1 MIKKLREFRTNLS
14 VDGYLNTEHRQNL
27 KALNDLIDNYNLTSD
42 QVNNLVTNAGAN
54 GTDCFFVSRYTLNI
68 TNTTTYAPLLT
79 NNLIKVGTVEGNY
92 YKPAE
97 NGQYWVE
104 LTSNL
109 QATSGATVVCVP
121 RDSLGNLLD
130 EGMNL
135 GVTGAPNVYGST
147 SRAFLVNL
155 NTSTGIGLQII
166 ASSGATLNS
175 FSMKITKVG

>member
-1 MIKKLREFRTNLS
+1 MIKKLREFRSNLT

-27 KALNDLIDNYNLTSD
+27 RALSELIDNYNLTSE
-42 QVNNLVTNAGAN
+42 QVSKIETNLAAN

-79 NNLIKVGTVEGNY
+79 NNLIKVGKVEGSF
-92 YKPAE
+92 YKPE
-97 NGQYWVE
+97 EDGQYWVE
-104 LTSNL
+104 LSSNL

-135 GVTGAPNVYGST
+135 GVTGTPNIYGST
-147 SRAFLVNL
+147 SRSFLVNL
-155 NTSTGIGLQII
+155 SSSTGIGLQIT

>member
-54 GTDCFFVSRYTLNI
+54 GTDCFFVSRHTLNI
-68 TNTTTYAPLLT
+68 TNTTRYAPLLE
-79 NNLIKVGTVEGNY
+79 NSLIKIGKIEGSF
-92 YKPAE
+92 YKPLE
-97 NGQYWVE
+97 SGEYWVE

-109 QATSGATVVCVP
+109 QASSGATVTCVA

-135 GVTGAPNVYGST
+135 GVTGTPNVYGST
-147 SRAFLVNL
+147 SRAFLIKL
-155 NTSTGIGLQII
+155 NTSTGIGLEIT